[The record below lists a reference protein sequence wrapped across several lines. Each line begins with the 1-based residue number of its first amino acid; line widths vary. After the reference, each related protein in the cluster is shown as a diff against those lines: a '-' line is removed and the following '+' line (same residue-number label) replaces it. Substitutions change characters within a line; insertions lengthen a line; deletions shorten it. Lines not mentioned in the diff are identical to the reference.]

1 MTPADREN
9 AVTHLDQALTAL
21 CLDNESRALGH
32 LQEAAELFG
41 FELKQMPRDA
51 SAQARL
57 VMGGL

>member
-21 CLDNESRALGH
+21 CLEADDRALGH

-51 SAQARL
+51 SAQARM